1 MKKTIIFMILM
12 AAVGLVVSC
21 GNDVT
26 EVAWKNSDASSGT
39 VKDIVWAEGDVT
51 WSESVAINSVSSAKE
66 VKKTEG
72 VVECSVEDKSGSGS
86 FDVATQVKV
95 NDQSGAVRLSEGSSQ
110 VLTLQATR

>member
-21 GNDVT
+21 GNEVT
-26 EVAWKNSDASSGT
+26 EVAWKNSVESSGT

-51 WSESVAINSVSSAKE
+51 WSESVAKNSVSSAKE

-72 VVECSVEDKSGSGS
+72 VVECSVEVSGS